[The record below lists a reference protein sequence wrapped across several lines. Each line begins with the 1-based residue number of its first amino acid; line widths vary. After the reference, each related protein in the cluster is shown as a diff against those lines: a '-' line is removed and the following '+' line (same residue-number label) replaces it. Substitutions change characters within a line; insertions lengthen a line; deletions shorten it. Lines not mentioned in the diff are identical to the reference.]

1 MSERGWPRT
10 EYWESLRGTVSRGK
24 APARLLSQ
32 REPRRLEVSKSP
44 KNCDRSGSKRSF
56 LLSTKSAVTFIA
68 VFALFCF
75 FFNPL
80 SFSYAIISGENLL
93 ED

>member
-1 MSERGWPRT
+1 MSERGWPGTR
-10 EYWESLRGTVSRGK
+10 YWESLRGTVGRGK

-44 KNCDRSGSKRSF
+44 KNCDSSGSKRSF
-56 LLSTKSAVTFIA
+56 LSTKSAVTFIA
-68 VFALFCF
+68 VFALFC

>member
-1 MSERGWPRT
+1 MSGRGWQGT
-10 EYWESLRGTVSRGK
+10 GYWESLRGTVSRGK
-24 APARLLSQ
+24 VPARLLSQ

-44 KNCDRSGSKRSF
+44 QNCERSGSKRSF
-56 LLSTKSAVTFIA
+56 LLRTKSAVTFIA

-75 FFNPL
+75 FDPL
-80 SFSYAIISGENLL
+80 SFSYAIISGETLL